1 MLNYKNIKKREE
13 YIISEAMYALGIPTT
28 RSLAVV
34 ATGEEVVRQ
43 QIEKGAVLVR
53 MAGMDEKMARAL
65 SRSTKVPRSNL

>member
-1 MLNYKNIKKREE
+1 
-13 YIISEAMYALGIPTT
+13 MYALGIPTT